1 MTYTIPCSWQ
11 MYGTLEIEADSL
23 EQAIEKAEDDS
34 TALPTEGT
42 YVDASFDVD
51 REMASFLEE
60 EAA

>member
-34 TALPTEGT
+34 TALPTEGA